1 MHTQNVAASALLAGT
16 SAFAALAVAFA
27 GHAAAAQSG
36 ELAGSCSGRHGT
48 VITLDLSGYDYAGP
62 NTANITLDGS
72 RPSRVS
78 FGTDY
83 HWSSGSLD
91 NTVDNTARVVVR
103 SQGGRSFS
111 DTVTVAAC
119 R

>member
-1 MHTQNVAASALLAGT
+1 MRIKSVAASALLAST
-16 SAFAALAVAFA
+16 
-27 GHAAAAQSG
+27 
-36 ELAGSCSGRHGT
+36 
-48 VITLDLSGYDYAGP
+48 
-62 NTANITLDGS
+62 TAYITLDGS

-91 NTVDNTARVVVR
+91 NTVDHTARVVDR
-103 SQGGRSFS
+103 SQGGRSS

>member
-1 MHTQNVAASALLAGT
+1 MRTKSVAASALLAST
-16 SAFAALAVAFA
+16 TAFTALAVALA
-27 GHAAAAQSG
+27 GNASAAQSG
-36 ELAGSCSGRHGT
+36 ELAGSCGRHGT